1 MRSSKLKSDSVIVR
15 GGRRGIDPIN
25 DVRAYGDDGKNWKK
39 ISEESCF
46 QNVLELDAHNEGL
59 STLFITPEKIN
70 QLGPYPFNNDSEYRR
85 RESLSL
91 VSFTQRLLASN
102 FLSKKF
108 LD

>member
-1 MRSSKLKSDSVIVR
+1 M
-15 GGRRGIDPIN
+15 
-25 DVRAYGDDGKNWKK
+25 
-39 ISEESCF
+39 SEESCF

-59 STLFITPEKIN
+59 LTLFITPEKIN
-70 QLGPYPFNNDSEYRR
+70 QLGPCPFNNDSEYRR

-102 FLSKKF
+102 FLSKKL